1 MSEQLKYQVIKNYGQ
16 FELRSYGPYVLAQ
29 VQIRGDFITAG
40 NAAFNPLLRYITGA
54 NAQKAQMAMTAPVI
68 QSSVE
73 PDHHLVSFVLPE
85 AAVDPGVTIPVP
97 NDAKVNI
104 VHVEPHLAVA
114 HRFTGAWNF
123 DRFVNE
129 SENLADA
136 VDDAIYGGEL
146 KGTVQGEPYFAR
158 YNSPFTPWF
167 LRRNEVLLGFHQDSN
182 ANANTAAAAD
192 STSKE
197 N

>member
-1 MSEQLKYQVIKNYGQ
+1 VSEQLKYEVVKNYGP

-40 NAAFNPLLRYITGA
+40 NSAFNPLLRYITGA
-54 NAQKAQMAMTAPVI
+54 NQQKTQMAMTAPVI

-85 AAVDPGVTIPVP
+85 GAGSESVPVP
-97 NDAKVNI
+97 VPTDSKVHI
-104 VHVEPHLAVA
+104 VHVAPHFAVA
-114 HRFTGAWNF
+114 RKFTGAWNF

-129 SENLADA
+129 SENLEDA
-136 VDDAIYGGEL
+136 VEDAIYGGEL
-146 KGTVQGEPYFAR
+146 GGRVEGEPYFAR

-167 LRRNEVLLGFHQDSN
+167 LRRNEVLLGFSP
-182 ANANTAAAAD
+182 AAE
-192 STSKE
+192 TGTKG